1 MRVMA
6 LDIGTVRIGVALSD
20 PLGIVANP
28 LKTIDGTEPERAI
41 EEIVGLLKEYEVG
54 HLVIGFPKHMNNT
67 VGELAKLALWYESE
81 LKKRTEIR
89 TTMFDER
96 LSSVSAG
103 HVMRDTRVKAKK
115 RKGVVDQIA
124 AVLILQTALDR
135 GL

>member
-1 MRVMA
+1 MA

-28 LKTIDGTEPERAI
+28 LKTLDGTEPEHAVD
-41 EEIVGLLKEYEVG
+41 EIVSMLCEHEVG
-54 HLVIGFPKHMNNT
+54 HLVIGLPKHMNNT
-67 VGELAKLALWYESE
+67 VGELAELALWYERE
-81 LKKRTEIR
+81 IKKRTQIR

-103 HVMRDTRVKAKK
+103 HVMRDTRVKTKK

>member
-28 LKTIDGTEPERAI
+28 LKTIDGTDPERAI
-41 EEIVGLLKEYEVG
+41 EEIVELLEEHEVG
-54 HLVIGFPKHMNNT
+54 HLVIGLPKHMNNT
-67 VGELAKLALWYESE
+67 IGELAELALWYERE
-81 LKKRTEIR
+81 IKKRSQVR

-103 HVMRDTRVKAKK
+103 HAMRDTRVKAKK

>member
-28 LKTIDGTEPERAI
+28 LKTIDGTDPECAI
-41 EEIVGLLKEYEVG
+41 EEILKLLKTHEVG
-54 HLVIGFPKHMNNT
+54 HLVIGLPKHMNNT
-67 VGELAKLALWYESE
+67 IGDLAQLALWYESE
-81 LKKRTEIR
+81 IKKRTSIQ

-103 HVMRDTRVKAKK
+103 HIMRDTRVKTKK

-135 GL
+135 DF